1 MSRRRLGGLV
11 PFAGLLALAACS
23 PGGTRSPDET
33 ARLQEEAAYL
43 AAPRV
48 DRADF
53 GPGGYSLEGRAARGA
68 EARLASPGGGGVTV
82 RPDAEGRWRLTV
94 PVAGDGAIFGLS
106 ETFAGRTVQAE
117 GYLFLSPQHGAW
129 LLRAGAGARAV
140 SPGAAAPIVL
150 DTDRAG
156 GTVVSGRAAQ
166 RGLVGVQLNGSR
178 MGEGRADDAGVFE
191 IRLKGPAP
199 PGANRLRI
207 FGDGISAERTLN
219 LSPTVPPVGGPLRV
233 TPQGTGLRIDWLTP
247 GGGVQ
252 STQILP

>member
-1 MSRRRLGGLV
+1 V
-11 PFAGLLALAACS
+11 
-23 PGGTRSPDET
+23 
-33 ARLQEEAAYL
+33 
-43 AAPRV
+43 
-48 DRADF
+48 
-53 GPGGYSLEGRAARGA
+53 
-68 EARLASPGGGGVTV
+68 
-82 RPDAEGRWRLTV
+82 GRWRLTV
-94 PVAGDGAIFGLS
+94 PVAGAGAIYGLS

-129 LLRAGAGARAV
+129 LLRAGAGARAI

-156 GTVVSGRAAQ
+156 GTVVSGRAAPG
-166 RGLVGVQLNGSR
+166 GLVGVQLNGSR
-178 MGEGRADDAGVFE
+178 MGEGRADDTGVFE

-207 FGDGISAERTLN
+207 FGDGIRAERTLN
-219 LSPTVPPVGGPLRV
+219 LSPTAPPAGGPLRV
-233 TPQGTGLRIDWLTP
+233 TPQGAGLRIDWLTP

>member
-1 MSRRRLGGLV
+1 M
-11 PFAGLLALAACS
+11 
-23 PGGTRSPDET
+23 
-33 ARLQEEAAYL
+33 
-43 AAPRV
+43 
-48 DRADF
+48 
-53 GPGGYSLEGRAARGA
+53 
-68 EARLASPGGGGVTV
+68 RLASPGGGGVTV
-82 RPDAEGRWRLTV
+82 RPDAEGRWRLTA
-94 PVAGDGAIFGLS
+94 PVAGAGAIYGLS
-106 ETFAGRTVQAE
+106 ETLAGRTVQAE

-129 LLRAGAGARAV
+129 LLRAGAGARAI
-140 SPGAAAPIVL
+140 SPGTGAPIVL

-166 RGLVGVQLNGSR
+166 QGLVGVQLNGSR

-191 IRLKGPAP
+191 IRLKGPVP

-207 FGDGISAERTLN
+207 FGDGISAERTLY

-233 TPQGTGLRIDWLTP
+233 TPQGTGLRVDWLTP

>member
-1 MSRRRLGGLV
+1 MSRRCRVGFLPL
-11 PFAGLLALAACS
+11 AGLLALAACS

-33 ARLQEEAAYL
+33 ARRQEEAAYL
-43 AAPRV
+43 APPRV

-53 GPGGYSLEGRAARGA
+53 GPGGYSLEGQAAKGA
-68 EARLASPGGGGVTV
+68 EVRLASPGGDGVTA
-82 RPDAEGRWRLTV
+82 RPDAEGRWQLTV
-94 PVAGDGAIFGLS
+94 PVAGAGAIYGLS
-106 ETFAGRTVQAE
+106 ETFAGRRVQAE

-140 SPGAAAPIVL
+140 SPGATAPIVL

-178 MGEGRADDAGVFE
+178 MGEGRADDAGIFE

-207 FGDGISAERTLN
+207 FGDGISEERTLN

-233 TPQGTGLRIDWLTP
+233 TPQGAGLRIDWLTP